1 MSNFPQGVRVWY
13 YVEVRDD
20 AGIWDRLK
28 GILGE
33 SVCTQSIIEKPNTFF
48 GIKLGTYNGFSEH
61 DVPNARKLILQK
73 AREVVNLNKYQDVRI
88 VCHTFDDAGY
98 GDERLGKIW
107 QNGNW
112 LD

>member
-1 MSNFPQGVRVWY
+1 MSNFPQSVRVWY

-20 AGIWDRLK
+20 AGLWVRLK
-28 GILGE
+28 GSFGE

-48 GIKLGTYNGFSEH
+48 GINFGTYKDFSEH
-61 DVPNARKLILQK
+61 DVANARKTILEK
-73 AREVVNLNKYQDVRI
+73 AKGISLKYKDVKIMRRM
-88 VCHTFDDAGY
+88 FDDTGY
-98 GDERLGKIW
+98 GEERLGKIW